1 MEYNVVTLVT
11 VTMVIMVTMDSVR
24 GQVDDYSDPISCYYC
39 FGPAENSSCA
49 DPVNPKEDKGKTLT
63 VIDCDNGICLKWTHY
78 YGDVLYMHR
87 TCSDRLND
95 FRIMMIDGVCR
106 SEREGHGYLCMCGR
120 HLCNSAESDHT
131 ARKLYIL
138 LSAILMVVSLTRGMP
153 LSL

>member
-1 MEYNVVTLVT
+1 MLWQQSRLYDGNHNCKMFIHPCKIPCRIVHTIILKALT
-11 VTMVIMVTMDSVR
+11 TC
-24 GQVDDYSDPISCYYC
+24 IS
-39 FGPAENSSCA
+39 FIA
-49 DPVNPKEDKGKTLT
+49 
-63 VIDCDNGICLKWTHY
+63 
-78 YGDVLYMHR
+78 DVLYMHR